1 MPSSKPKQMATVATQ
16 TYPASVHF
24 DVSQSPLL
32 SSSVSTS
39 PPPSPSPPLV
49 ISTRNKLVFEIDV
62 IYLNCSTINFQP
74 LLIFMNLLQPLNKQY
89 VTYQPSPR
97 FTKVPTPNIKVVRSV
112 SGLKN
117 DEGNGTTSKLIPIS
131 SNKGSS
137 STAATKPTI
146 IYVTIPKRTTPKT

>member
-1 MPSSKPKQMATVATQ
+1 MLFI
-16 TYPASVHF
+16 YNDNF
-24 DVSQSPLL
+24 DCKFL
-32 SSSVSTS
+32 T
-39 PPPSPSPPLV
+39 
-49 ISTRNKLVFEIDV
+49 
-62 IYLNCSTINFQP
+62 
-74 LLIFMNLLQPLNKQY
+74 FMNLLQPLNKQY

>member
-49 ISTRNKLVFEIDV
+49 ISTWNILVFEIDV
-62 IYLNCSTINFQP
+62 KHKYFRP
-74 LLIFMNLLQPLNKQY
+74 LLTFMNLLQPLNKQY

-117 DEGNGTTSKLIPIS
+117 EEGNGTTSKLIPIS